1 MRINKDFEI
10 VEIANEYMA
19 VPLGNAAV
27 SLNGVVALSE
37 ASVYLLRQ
45 MEQPKTKEELLE
57 LLLREYDVEEDI
69 AKGDI
74 ENFISE
80 LINIGLIIE

>member
-1 MRINKDFEI
+1 
-10 VEIANEYMA
+10 MA

>member
-19 VPLGNAAV
+19 VPLGNAAA

-45 MEQPKTKEELLE
+45 MEQQKQKKN
-57 LLLREYDVEEDI
+57 YW
-69 AKGDI
+69 
-74 ENFISE
+74 NYY
-80 LINIGLIIE
+80 

>member
-19 VPLGNAAV
+19 VPLGNAAA